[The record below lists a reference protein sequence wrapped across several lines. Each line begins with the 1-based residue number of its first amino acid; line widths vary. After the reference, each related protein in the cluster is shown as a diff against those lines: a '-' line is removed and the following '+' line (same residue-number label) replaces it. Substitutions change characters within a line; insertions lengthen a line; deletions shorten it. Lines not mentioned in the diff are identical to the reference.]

1 MTAMTT
7 ERRAEHLRELAHG
20 IMSEVSRVIVGQTDV
35 IRDTVAALI
44 AGQNVL
50 LEGVPG
56 LGKTQLVR
64 TLSQVLDLTFSRIQ
78 FTPDLMPADIT
89 GTNVLVEPADGR
101 RGFRFEPGPI
111 FAHLVLADEINRATP
126 KTQSALLEA
135 MQERQVSVGR
145 QVHALE
151 RPFFVMA
158 TQNPIEMEGTYPLP
172 EAQVD
177 RFMFKLVV
185 DYPSG
190 DELGEIIA
198 RTTGAQTPDVSTV
211 ATGDDLIDLGEFA
224 RRVAIAP
231 HVESYVVTLVKATH
245 PSDARAHGMTRQFV
259 RYGASPRAAQAIV
272 LAGKVYALLDG
283 RYNVSFDDIRRAVK
297 PAMRHRI
304 LLNFEAEA
312 QGGDQ
317 RRRAGP
323 DSHDH
328 APGRRLRQRGPAGR
342 TGLRSRGRTARPA
355 RTPHRRLQSA
365 PRAPPHGRTTQPQ
378 SRDRPSTLPTTAPIR
393 PATTSGRSTGM
404 FMPAATSCSSRSA
417 NPKRRSSSTCSWMPA
432 RPWPPAG
439 RRSSKSPSV
448 WRQRSVGWR
457 SPATTTSPQPLSAA
471 IRRITFP
478 LSRAV
483 RRRAAS
489 TTFSNP
495 RHPQGPP
502 AWRRRRATMPPAAG
516 RTAWPC

>member
-20 IMSEVSRVIVGQTDV
+20 IMSEVSRVIVGQNEV
-35 IRDTVAALI
+35 IRDTVVALI

-64 TLSQVLDLTFSRIQ
+64 TLSEVLDLTFSRIQ

-101 RGFRFEPGPI
+101 RGFRFESGPI

-145 QVHALE
+145 EVHALD

-185 DYPSG
+185 DYPSS

-198 RTTGAQTPDVSTV
+198 RTTGAQAPDVSTV
-211 ATGDDLIDLGEFA
+211 ATGDDLIDMGEFA

-245 PSDARAHGMTRQFV
+245 PSDSRAHAMTRQYV

-312 QGGDQ
+312 QGVTSEGVLDQ
-317 RRRAGP
+317 ILMTTRP
-323 DSHDH
+323 D
-328 APGRRLRQRGPAGR
+328 GG
-342 TGLRSRGRTARPA
+342 
-355 RTPHRRLQSA
+355 
-365 PRAPPHGRTTQPQ
+365 
-378 SRDRPSTLPTTAPIR
+378 
-393 PATTSGRSTGM
+393 
-404 FMPAATSCSSRSA
+404 
-417 NPKRRSSSTCSWMPA
+417 
-432 RPWPPAG
+432 
-439 RRSSKSPSV
+439 
-448 WRQRSVGWR
+448 
-457 SPATTTSPQPLSAA
+457 
-471 IRRITFP
+471 
-478 LSRAV
+478 
-483 RRRAAS
+483 
-489 TTFSNP
+489 
-495 RHPQGPP
+495 
-502 AWRRRRATMPPAAG
+502 
-516 RTAWPC
+516 